1 MGYKR
6 RGRKGSGNGK
16 AHIAPETSEIAG
28 NDPYG

>member
-16 AHIAPETSEIAG
+16 AYIAPETSEIAG